1 MYPNVEIF
9 TDRIVENAKKMKA
22 LCNDSGITL
31 SVVTK
36 LVSDCPEITKKLV
49 ESSVDCI
56 CESRMENV
64 KSYENIPSEKWFIR
78 QPMMSEID
86 DVVKLIDVSLNS
98 EWTSIKALDE
108 AAKKLSKKHKV
119 ILMYELGDLRE
130 GCDREELFEIIE
142 KTLKLDNIIL
152 YGIGVNL
159 CCYGGVIPSE
169 ENMAE
174 LSFLAEEIE
183 EKFNIK
189 LPVISGGNSG
199 NLKLLLSGKL
209 PKKINNLR
217 MGESIFLG
225 NIPCFEEPLE
235 NFNRDNFI
243 LNAQIVEIRRKPS
256 VPRGTRY
263 TNSFGEE
270 TKIVDRGER
279 LRALIAIGKQDVSLS
294 GLTPTDKGID
304 ILGGSSDYI
313 ILDVTDSEKNYKVG
327 DVLSF
332 TMNYAATLRVMTS
345 QYVEKI
351 IK

>member
-9 TDRIVENAKKMKA
+9 TDRIIENANKMKA
-22 LCNDSGITL
+22 LCNDNGIKL

-36 LVSDCPEITKKLV
+36 LISDCPEITEKLV
-49 ESSVDCI
+49 ENGVDCI
-56 CESRMENV
+56 CESRIENV
-64 KSYENIPSEKWFIR
+64 RSYKNIPCEKWFIR
-78 QPMMSEID
+78 QPMMSEIE
-86 DVVKLIDVSLNS
+86 DVARLIDVSLNS
-98 EWTSIKALDE
+98 DMSTIKALNE
-108 AAKKLSKKHKV
+108 ATKKFNKKHKV

-130 GCDREELFEIIE
+130 GCEKDELFELIE
-142 KTLKLDNIIL
+142 NTLKLDNIIL

-159 CCYGGVIPSE
+159 CCYGGVIPSD

-174 LSFLAEEIE
+174 LQLLAEETE
-183 EKFNIK
+183 EKFKIK
-189 LPVISGGNSG
+189 IPVISGGNSG

-235 NFNRDNFI
+235 GFNRDNFI
-243 LNAQIVEIRRKPS
+243 LNTQIVEVREKDS

-263 TNSFGEE
+263 TNSFGEK
-270 TKIVDRGER
+270 TKITDRGR
-279 LRALIAIGKQDVSLS
+279 RKRALVAIGKQDVSFS
-294 GLTPTDKGID
+294 GLTPSDNGID

-313 ILDVTDSEKNYKVG
+313 ILDVTDSEKDYKVG

-332 TMNYAATLRVMTS
+332 KMNYAATLRVMTS
-345 QYVEKI
+345 AYVEKI

>member
-9 TDRIVENAKKMKA
+9 TDRIVENANKMKE
-22 LCNDSGITL
+22 LCNTYGIKL

-36 LVSDCPEITKKLV
+36 LISDCPEITEKLA
-49 ESSVDCI
+49 ENGVDCI

-64 KSYENIPSEKWFIR
+64 KSYKNIPCEKWFIR

-98 EWTSIKALDE
+98 EWTTIKALNE
-108 AAKKLSKKHKV
+108 AAKKLGKKHKI

-130 GCDREELFEIIE
+130 GCDKEELFEIIE
-142 KTLKLDNIIL
+142 KALTLENIIV

-159 CCYGGVIPSE
+159 CCYGGVIPTE

-174 LSFLAEEIE
+174 LQFLAEEIE
-183 EKFNIK
+183 EKFKIK

-199 NLKLLLSGKL
+199 NLKLLLSGRL

-243 LNAQIVEIRRKPS
+243 LNAQIVEVRDKPS

-270 TKIVDRGER
+270 TKIVDRGIR
-279 LRALIAIGKQDVSLS
+279 KRALIAIGKQDVSLS
-294 GLTPTDKGID
+294 GLTPTDKGIIVLD
-304 ILGGSSDYI
+304 GSSDYI
-313 ILDVTDSEKNYKVG
+313 ILDVTDGEKDYKVG

-345 QYVEKI
+345 AYVEKI